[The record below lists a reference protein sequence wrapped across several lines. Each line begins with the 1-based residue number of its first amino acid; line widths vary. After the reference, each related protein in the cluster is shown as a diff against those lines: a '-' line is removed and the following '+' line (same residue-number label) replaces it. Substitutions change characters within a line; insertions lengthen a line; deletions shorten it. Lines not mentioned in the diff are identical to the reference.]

1 MTPAAFAIHGKIIFV
16 TGAGRGIEKG
26 IAQVMTEAGAGVA
39 INALTVPWP
48 P

>member
-16 TGAGRGIEKG
+16 TGAGRWIGKG
-26 IAQVMTEAGAGVA
+26 IAQVMAEAGADVA
-39 INALTVPWP
+39 GNALTVTFP